1 MPLPPR
7 TGQSHSTRV
16 AAGIDP
22 HNGGNAQRFYPVTS
36 HLRLPPSPLCLVL
49 VLALPCI
56 ASPRTCHLPPAKFHM
71 CTNKAG
77 CQAVWT
83 RLRVSAIC
91 LPGLS
96 FGIIVL
102 RKAVPR
108 YSLPI
113 NLSINADNRFL
124 NQLADPK

>member
-36 HLRLPPSPLCLVL
+36 HLRLPPPSLLCLVL
-49 VLALPCI
+49 VLALHRLAP
-56 ASPRTCHLPPAKFHM
+56 ATCQIPHVCQQGRLS
-71 CTNKAG
+71 G
-77 CQAVWT
+77 CLDPVPS
-83 RLRVSAIC
+83 VSAIC